1 MFKIHQIGKKIK
13 YGTRKWMNIYCVFL
27 MLRGKNHILATIRQT
42 DTLMHEVLHS
52 KASQQASGRLSQQS
66 VTKDRVFAMEF
77 DKKYII
83 QNEHFNKIVYYTL
96 YCAICSIFTVCKIER
111 LDTTLESKKN
121 QLVNWMRR
129 DCLNL

>member
-1 MFKIHQIGKKIK
+1 
-13 YGTRKWMNIYCVFL
+13 MNIYGVFL

-42 DTLMHEVLHS
+42 DTFINALSSPQQGKLVGKW
-52 KASQQASGRLSQQS
+52 KAQS
-66 VTKDRVFAMEF
+66 AVSDKRQSVFAMEF
-77 DKKYII
+77 DKKYMI

-111 LDTTLESKKN
+111 LDTTLESKKT

>member
-1 MFKIHQIGKKIK
+1 
-13 YGTRKWMNIYCVFL
+13 MNIYGVFL

-42 DTLMHEVLHS
+42 DTLLMHEVLHS

-111 LDTTLESKKN
+111 LDTTLESKKTISK
-121 QLVNWMRR
+121 LDEEGLLELIIFCELLTSTYCR
-129 DCLNL
+129 